1 MPAFDDLKYSISF
14 NKCACI
20 YSISGVTVKK
30 HYCFKFILLVG
41 NSWSWHP
48 SHQETIRH
56 SILLIF
62 VPRTKMQIL
71 RGLVTVVFNR
81 QFFIPGVLLFT
92 RHLKSGQKHIQNSR
106 SSRLMLYCFLTKF
119 QIINRVFHDLSR
131 LESASCFPR
140 DLGGFGWFKNWIP
153 LNLPNTKEVSIRKY
167 NLIAREVWVSW
178 SYAQRARG

>member
-1 MPAFDDLKYSISF
+1 MCLHLF
-14 NKCACI
+14 NKRRDCKKTLLFQV
-20 YSISGVTVKK
+20 YFIS
-30 HYCFKFILLVG
+30 
-41 NSWSWHP
+41 SWSLFIMAP
-48 SHQETIRH
+48 FSSGTIRH

-106 SSRLMLYCFLTKF
+106 SSRLLLYCFLTKF

-140 DLGGFGWFKNWIP
+140 DLGGFGWFKN
-153 LNLPNTKEVSIRKY
+153 
-167 NLIAREVWVSW
+167 
-178 SYAQRARG
+178 